1 MAGNKKYDF
10 FISYRRANNGSVCG
24 NYVAGLLRGYS
35 VFYDVSTIT
44 EGQFAKQIRDALQNT
59 DRFILI
65 VTEGAFSRPE
75 NPGKRDWYYEEIS
88 IAIETVGLDKITP
101 VIFSGTLSEDIL
113 PNSLK
118 GRGLCG
124 CQKVPYVP
132 EYAEFFETK
141 FYKHFHISPQN
152 KMGIVRGRYV
162 APPTREQVDDDT
174 EIDAIEN
181 EDIIPFNVGGVA
193 FNMVFVEGGTFKMG
207 ATPEQGD
214 DADDNEKPV
223 HTVTLSD
230 YYIGETQVTQGLW
243 QAVMGNNPSYF
254 KKGDNY
260 PVEQVSW
267 NDAQDFIEKLNVK
280 TCMPFCLPTE
290 AEWEFAARGGNE
302 GNGFRYSGGND
313 LDKVAVYEQNADS
326 LGSDNPA
333 YGTHPVKTKD
343 CNELGIYDMSGNVWE
358 WCQDRYADYSNRPA
372 TDPQGDSSNPAHV
385 LRGGSWHG
393 VASYCRVSSRQYN
406 NPDFCNYNLGFRLG
420 LVIAPF

>member
-124 CQKVPYVP
+124 CQRVPYVP

-230 YYIGETQVTQGLW
+230 YYIGETQVTQELW
-243 QAVMGNNPSYF
+243 EAVSIF
-254 KKGDNY
+254 
-260 PVEQVSW
+260 
-267 NDAQDFIEKLNVK
+267 
-280 TCMPFCLPTE
+280 
-290 AEWEFAARGGNE
+290 
-302 GNGFRYSGGND
+302 
-313 LDKVAVYEQNADS
+313 
-326 LGSDNPA
+326 
-333 YGTHPVKTKD
+333 
-343 CNELGIYDMSGNVWE
+343 
-358 WCQDRYADYSNRPA
+358 
-372 TDPQGDSSNPAHV
+372 
-385 LRGGSWHG
+385 
-393 VASYCRVSSRQYN
+393 
-406 NPDFCNYNLGFRLG
+406 
-420 LVIAPF
+420 

>member
-10 FISYRRANNGSVCG
+10 FISYRRANNGTVCS

-75 NPGKRDWYYEEIS
+75 NSDRHDWYYEEIS
-88 IAIETVGLDKITP
+88 IAIDTIGLDKITP
-101 VIFSGTLSEDIL
+101 VIFSGTLNEDIL

-141 FYKHFHISPQN
+141 FYKHLHISPQN
-152 KMGIVRGRYV
+152 TMGVVRGRYT
-162 APPTREQVDDDT
+162 APPTQAQVDDDA
-174 EIDAIEN
+174 EIDDTEDYTQ
-181 EDIIPFNVGGVA
+181 DIIPFNVDGIE
-193 FNMVFVEGGTFKMG
+193 FNMIFVEGGTFKMG

-230 YYIGETQVTQGLW
+230 YYIGETPVTQGLW
-243 QAVMGNNPSYF
+243 KAVMDNNPSYF
-254 KKGDNY
+254 KHGDYY

-267 NDAQDFIEKLNVK
+267 NDAQDFIKKLNSK
-280 TCMPFCLPTE
+280 TGKSFCLPTE
-290 AEWEFAARGGNE
+290 AEWEFAARGGNF
-302 GNGFRYSGGND
+302 GKGFRYSGGND

-326 LGSDNPA
+326 SSPDNPA
-333 YGTHPVKTKD
+333 CGTHPVKTKD

-358 WCQDRYADYSNRPA
+358 WCQDSYGDYSSRPVNN
-372 TDPQGDSSNPAHV
+372 PLPDSTNPARV
-385 LRGGSWHG
+385 IRGGSWHA
-393 VASYCRVSSRQYN
+393 VASFCRVSTRQYN

-420 LVIAPF
+420 LVC